1 MNFKNEVKKSLI
13 DWSNLTDD
21 LIMTKDEDTETRQ
34 IKKYPYEVMSPI
46 IKSFTKPIPFITA
59 TNTIDDKSADLL
71 TWSWETGEEEIFIGE
86 QAGPPTKPDLMKL
99 ATGYLFEIKM
109 VLMWKDGVY
118 VYEEFGSLTIPSNY
132 NQIHTMKAEL
142 TVKEEVTKKEVVE
155 CNNDIVQVLKREYR
169 EIVQTTPS
177 PKKSKKNN

>member
-1 MNFKNEVKKSLI
+1 PKKQAVLPKSWASVINDYYMNFKNEVKKSLI

-34 IKKYPYEVMSPI
+34 IKKYPYETVV
-46 IKSFTKPIPFITA
+46 
-59 TNTIDDKSADLL
+59 DDKSADLL

>member
-1 MNFKNEVKKSLI
+1 LYWEIFSTLNPQ
-13 DWSNLTDD
+13 LTQDYA
-21 LIMTKDEDTETRQ
+21 ICHTQ
-34 IKKYPYEVMSPI
+34 FYV
-46 IKSFTKPIPFITA
+46 
-59 TNTIDDKSADLL
+59 DDKSADLL